1 VPESSAKDGKTV
13 GVRITRSHKHVT
25 IEPELENKIKAAFDD
40 MVESATDPGLS
51 NRKGTKNA
59 KEL

>member
-1 VPESSAKDGKTV
+1 MAKTV
-13 GVRITRSHKHVT
+13 GVRTTRSHKHVT
-25 IEPELENKIKAAFDD
+25 IEPGIENKIKAAFDD